1 MVTDEFGPFDQ
12 AMSGPPTMFLVFFG
26 AVATLVVGT
35 VVFTAVRLFSQW
47 RADNAAPLR
56 SVDAMVVSRRTDV
69 RRSTRPIGGPIG
81 GPVAGSADGST
92 GVPMTA
98 AAMATSPSTSY
109 FVTFEEPSGE
119 RRELQVAGA
128 DHGRLAEGDRGHLIH
143 QGTRYKG
150 FTRQAVVDGP
160 R

>member
-1 MVTDEFGPFDQ
+1 MVTDELGPFDQ
-12 AMSGPPTMFLVFFG
+12 AMSGPPTMFLIFFG
-26 AVATLVVGT
+26 VVATLVVGT
-35 VVFTAVRLFSQW
+35 FVFTAVKLFSQ
-47 RADNAAPLR
+47 RRVDNAAPLR

-69 RRSTRPIGGPIG
+69 RRSTGPIG
-81 GPVAGSADGST
+81 GPVAGSADGSMGAPT
-92 GVPMTA
+92 TA
-98 AAMATSPSTSY
+98 ATAGTTLSTSY

-128 DHGRLAEGDRGHLIH
+128 DYGRLAEGDRGHLIH

-150 FTRQAVVDGP
+150 FTRQGVVDGI